1 MNVSLILNLSR
12 SFDPIQFGVSTSD
25 RVMTSHTVTA
35 QTMFTRVLMFSFTN
49 LVEFRED

>member
-25 RVMTSHTVTA
+25 RVMTSHIVTV
-35 QTMFTRVLMFSFTN
+35 QTIFTRVLILSTN